1 MLIVDNR
8 KITVA
13 LYNYFDLPTA
23 DVNALD
29 TDTDTDSDSD
39 VKVEPN
45 PAVYHTEFYARTR
58 PLAIRMNPQRST

>member
-13 LYNYFDLPTA
+13 LCNHFDLPTA

-45 PAVYHTEFYARTR
+45 PIQDVF
-58 PLAIRMNPQRST
+58 RSCEILQNCHCSEL